1 MRQAPQF
8 ASCVH
13 WTGLIRVCA
22 GWSLALSTMV
32 RVILGEDSYLAREG
46 ISRALDAS
54 EELELVASCAEFE
67 ELLQAVDT
75 LEPDVVLTDIRMPP
89 SHTDEG
95 IRLANELRRSHPTIG
110 VVILSQHADPLY
122 ALALFEDG
130 SDGRGYLLKDRV
142 RDQGELGRALLEVA
156 RGGTVVDA
164 KIINELLA
172 VRRRRETTGLEALTG
187 REQEIL
193 ALVAEGRSNADIAEA
208 LVVTKRA
215 VEGHINSIFS
225 KLELGDP
232 EKVDRRVKAALLYL
246 TGQLS

>member
-1 MRQAPQF
+1 M
-8 ASCVH
+8 
-13 WTGLIRVCA
+13 
-22 GWSLALSTMV
+22 MV

-46 ISRALDAS
+46 ISLALEAI
-54 EELELVASCAEFE
+54 EEIELVASCGEFE
-67 ELLQAVDT
+67 ELLQAVDR
-75 LEPDVVLTDIRMPP
+75 LEPEVVLTDIRMPP

-95 IRLANELRRSHPTIG
+95 IRLANELRRSHPAIG
-110 VVILSQHADPLY
+110 VVILSQHADAIY
-122 ALALFEDG
+122 ALALLEDG

-156 RGGTVVDA
+156 RGGTVVDS

-172 VRRRRETTGLEALTG
+172 VRRRRETTGFETLTD

-193 ALVAEGRSNADIAEA
+193 ALVAEGRSNGDVAEA
-208 LVVTKRA
+208 LVISKRA

-246 TGQLS
+246 TGQPS

>member
-1 MRQAPQF
+1 M
-8 ASCVH
+8 
-13 WTGLIRVCA
+13 LRV
-22 GWSLALSTMV
+22 V
-32 RVILGEDSYLAREG
+32 LGEDSYLAREG
-46 ISRALDAS
+46 ISRALEAAA
-54 EELELVASCAEFE
+54 EIELVASGGTLDEV
-67 ELLQAVDT
+67 LQAVDR
-75 LEPDVVLTDIRMPP
+75 LEPDVVLSDVRMPP

-95 IRLANELRRSHPTIG
+95 IRLAIELRRSHPAIG
-110 VVILSQHADPLY
+110 VVILSQHADALY
-122 ALALFEDG
+122 ALALFDDG

-142 RDQGELGRALLEVA
+142 RDQAELSRALLEVA

-164 KIINELLA
+164 KIVNELLA
-172 VRRRRETTGLEALTG
+172 VRRQRETTGLETLTD

-193 ALVAEGRSNADIAEA
+193 ALVAEGRNNGDIAEM

-246 TGQLS
+246 AEQRC

>member
-1 MRQAPQF
+1 M
-8 ASCVH
+8 
-13 WTGLIRVCA
+13 
-22 GWSLALSTMV
+22 MV

-46 ISRALDAS
+46 ISLALEAI
-54 EELELVASCAEFE
+54 EEIELVASCGEFE
-67 ELLQAVDT
+67 ELLQAVDR

-95 IRLANELRRSHPTIG
+95 IRLANELRRSHPAIG
-110 VVILSQHADPLY
+110 VVILSQHADAIY
-122 ALALFEDG
+122 ALALLEDG

-156 RGGTVVDA
+156 RGGTVVDS

-172 VRRRRETTGLEALTG
+172 VRRRRETTGFETLTD

-193 ALVAEGRSNADIAEA
+193 ALVAEGRSNGDVAEA
-208 LVVTKRA
+208 LVISKRA

-225 KLELGDP
+225 KLELADP

-246 TGQLS
+246 TGQPS

>member
-1 MRQAPQF
+1 
-8 ASCVH
+8 
-13 WTGLIRVCA
+13 
-22 GWSLALSTMV
+22 
-32 RVILGEDSYLAREG
+32 
-46 ISRALDAS
+46 
-54 EELELVASCAEFE
+54 VASCGEFE
-67 ELLQAVDT
+67 ELLQAVDR

-95 IRLANELRRSHPTIG
+95 IRLANELRRSHPAIG
-110 VVILSQHADPLY
+110 VVILSQHADAIY
-122 ALALFEDG
+122 ALALLEDG

-156 RGGTVVDA
+156 RGGTVVDS

-172 VRRRRETTGLEALTG
+172 VRRRRETTGFETLTD

-193 ALVAEGRSNADIAEA
+193 ALVAEGRSNGDVAEA
-208 LVVTKRA
+208 LVISKRA

-246 TGQLS
+246 TGQPS

>member
-1 MRQAPQF
+1 
-8 ASCVH
+8 
-13 WTGLIRVCA
+13 
-22 GWSLALSTMV
+22 MV
-32 RVILGEDSYLAREG
+32 RVVLGEDSYLAREG
-46 ISRALDAS
+46 ISRALEAID
-54 EELELVASCAEFE
+54 EIELVASGADFD
-67 ELLQAVDT
+67 ELVDAVNR
-75 LEPDVVLTDIRMPP
+75 LEPDLVLSDVRMPP

-95 IRLANELRRSHPTIG
+95 IRLANQLRRSHPTIG
-110 VVILSQHADPLY
+110 VVILSQHSDALY
-122 ALALFEDG
+122 ALALLEDG

-142 RDQGELGRALLEVA
+142 RDQEELGRALLEVA

-172 VRRRRETTGLEALTG
+172 VRRRRETTGLETLTD

-193 ALVAEGRSNADIAEA
+193 ALVAEGRSNGDVAEA
-208 LVVTKRA
+208 LVITKRA

-246 TGQLS
+246 TGQPG

>member
-1 MRQAPQF
+1 
-8 ASCVH
+8 V
-13 WTGLIRVCA
+13 LRV
-22 GWSLALSTMV
+22 V
-32 RVILGEDSYLAREG
+32 LGEDSYLAREG
-46 ISRALDAS
+46 ISRALEAA
-54 EELELVASCAEFE
+54 EEIELVASGGTLDEV
-67 ELLQAVDT
+67 LQAVER
-75 LEPDVVLTDIRMPP
+75 LEPDVVLSDVRMPP
-89 SHTDEG
+89 NHTDEG

-110 VVILSQHADPLY
+110 VVILSQHADALY
-122 ALALFEDG
+122 ALALFDDG

-142 RDQGELGRALLEVA
+142 RDQAELSRALLEVA

-164 KIINELLA
+164 KIVNELLA
-172 VRRRRETTGLEALTG
+172 VRRQRETTGLETLTD

-193 ALVAEGRSNADIAEA
+193 ALVAEGRSNGDIAET

-232 EKVDRRVKAALLYL
+232 ERVDRRVKAALLYL